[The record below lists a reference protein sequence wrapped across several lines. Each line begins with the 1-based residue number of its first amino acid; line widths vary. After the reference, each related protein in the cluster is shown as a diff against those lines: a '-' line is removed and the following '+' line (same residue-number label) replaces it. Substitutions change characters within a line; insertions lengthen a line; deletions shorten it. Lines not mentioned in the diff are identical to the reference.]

1 MGTYQVISA
10 DSHVVEPGD
19 LWLKCSDPDFRERA
33 PRIVRRDGTDYY
45 EAEGGFRLF
54 AVPTVANTGQPSR
67 RRTGTF
73 EETVPSGGY
82 DLTARLAD
90 LAVDGVDAEVVYPT
104 FAMRLYAYDDGAYRT
119 ASFRA
124 YNRWIADF
132 VAGAPDRLKGVGMV
146 SLHDPAE
153 AAAELLEIRR
163 LGLVSAMVALSTD
176 RDAGYDSTFY
186 DPFWAVAEE
195 LGAPLVMHEI
205 TGGAESRLVIAYWDE
220 NQSLGGVI
228 GAHEA
233 QRTIA
238 TFVLSGVFERFP
250 GLKVMS
256 TENHTDWVPWF
267 INRISR
273 ARGKSSF
280 PTELSMRPIEYLRRN
295 VYFTYINEPD
305 AVQNRDVIGVDRLMW
320 ASDYPHSASTF
331 PRSREIVER
340 DTASIPADERRKL
353 IHDNVLDLFGIT
365 APVLV

>member
-19 LWLKCSDPDFRERA
+19 LWLKYSDPDFRERA

-73 EETVPSGGY
+73 EETVPPGGY
-82 DLTARLAD
+82 DLMARLAD

-104 FAMRLYAYDDGAYRT
+104 FAMRLYAYDDSAYRT

-153 AAAELLEIRR
+153 AAEELLEIRR

-186 DPFWAVAEE
+186 DPFWAAAEE
-195 LGAPLVMHEI
+195 MGMPIGLHLLTERRRTDVENLAAADTILLAVDI
-205 TGGAESRLVIAYWDE
+205 QRSLAEMIF
-220 NQSLGGVI
+220 GGVF
-228 GAHEA
+228 A
-233 QRTIA
+233 
-238 TFVLSGVFERFP
+238 RFP
-250 GLKVMS
+250 RLMIVS
-256 TENHTDWVPWF
+256 VENDAGWAPYFVERLGQTFARRQADPA
-267 INRISR
+267 R
-273 ARGKSSF
+273 AQPGA
-280 PTELSMRPIEYLRRN
+280 RPPSEIFRRN
-295 VYFTYINEPD
+295 VRLTFI
-305 AVQNRDVIGVDRLMW
+305 RDRSGVHGRELFGTETLMW
-320 ASDYPHSASTF
+320 SSDYPHTASTY
-331 PRSREIVER
+331 PKSREVLDYLLEGV
-340 DTASIPADERRKL
+340 PVDERRQIAAGNAAAL
-353 IHDNVLDLFGIT
+353 YGF
-365 APVLV
+365 